1 MSLRIKEI
9 LTVTCLAAF
18 IFFINTRENY
28 TDVAIERIVSGLG
41 DTAGLENM
49 TAFDGAQVRRNF
61 GININDYPEF
71 AYYGHESVMNSETV
85 FIVKLADAKQASG
98 IINAIKTS
106 RDKSMELFKSY
117 APDQY
122 ALLEGS
128 FLEQKGNYVIYV
140 VSDKASEIESRI
152 SDILTG
158 KE

>member
-18 IFFINTRENY
+18 IFFINTRETY
-28 TDVAIERIVSGLG
+28 TDAAIDSIISGIA
-41 DTAGLENM
+41 DTAGLDKM

-71 AYYGHESVMNSETV
+71 VYYGHESVMNSETV
-85 FIVKLADAKQASG
+85 FIVKLSAQNQGSG
-98 IINAIKTS
+98 VMDAIKSS

-122 ALLEGS
+122 SLLEGS
-128 FLEQKGNYVIYV
+128 IVEQKGNYVIYV
-140 VSDKASEIESRI
+140 VSDRALEIERRI